1 MVRKTIA
8 DNIKKT
14 RLIAGISQKELARK
28 IGRSET
34 YIRDAENVRNDIS
47 VSELE
52 KIAEVLKVPMM
63 KLLDES
69 YGEEKSVFDD
79 FLKLRIY
86 NLDDRL
92 TVSGILIKNGYTVGQ
107 MKQKKTETGKVLDY
121 FLTAKLD
128 DENADTAR

>member
-14 RLIAGISQKELARK
+14 RLIAGISQKELVRK

-69 YGEEKSVFDD
+69 YGEEKSAFDD
-79 FLKLRIY
+79 FQKLRIY
-86 NLDDRL
+86 NLDDRI
-92 TVSGILIKNGYTVGQ
+92 TISGILIKNGYTVSQ

-121 FLTAKLD
+121 FLAVKLE

>member
-1 MVRKTIA
+1 MVEKTVA
-8 DNIKKT
+8 NSIKKY
-14 RLIAGISQKELARK
+14 RLAAGMSQKELARK
-28 IGRSET
+28 IGKSET
-34 YIRDAENVRNDIS
+34 YIGDAENARNE
-47 VSELE
+47 VAVTVLE
-52 KIAEVLKVPMM
+52 KIAGAVGVPLM
-63 KLLDES
+63 KMLDES

-79 FLKLRIY
+79 FVKLRIY

-107 MKQKKTETGKVLDY
+107 MKQKRTETGKVLDY